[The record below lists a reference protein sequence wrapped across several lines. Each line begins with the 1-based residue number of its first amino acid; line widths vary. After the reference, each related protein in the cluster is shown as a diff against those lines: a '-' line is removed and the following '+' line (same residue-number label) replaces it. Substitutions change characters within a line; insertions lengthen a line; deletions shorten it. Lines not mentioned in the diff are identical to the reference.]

1 MADVAFTSGAMTQAL
16 PLTLKDLTKRYGERT
31 VLDSVSLTAVPGE
44 VTMILGASGAGKS
57 TLLRLVAGLEA
68 PSSGAVF
75 SGDACL
81 SSPKS
86 VTPPEARQIGLVFQ
100 DFALFPNMRV
110 TENVRFGMRG
120 VSKQEAEAKIE
131 KWLATLGIAHRA
143 EAYPHHLSGGEQ
155 QRVAIARALAA
166 NPNAIMMDEPF
177 SGLDPANRDTVR
189 TAALDALRQANI
201 PTLMVTH
208 DASEALAYG
217 DQIAVLDQGKLLQVG
232 TPDDVFLS
240 PQNLI
245 VAKAFGPLE
254 AVSASALS
262 ALWPELAQPQSETIY
277 YRPEAISVSDSS
289 DGIDM
294 TITGV
299 QRTGSTLDLTLEHE
313 SGLSLKSRI
322 VPVSKPEIGASVA
335 ITVNPGL
342 FHAF

>member
-1 MADVAFTSGAMTQAL
+1 MTQAL
-16 PLTLKDLTKRYGERT
+16 PLTLENLTKRYGERT

-68 PSSGAVF
+68 PSSGTVF
-75 SGDACL
+75 SDDTCL
-81 SSPKS
+81 SSPKN

-120 VSKQEAEAKIE
+120 TSKQEAEATIE

-189 TAALDALRQANI
+189 TAALDALRKANI

-232 TPDDVFLS
+232 TPDDVFLN
-240 PQNLI
+240 PKNLI

-254 AVSASALS
+254 VVSASALS
-262 ALWPELAQPQSETIY
+262 ALWPELAQPQSETIF
-277 YRPEAISVSDSS
+277 YRPEAFSVSDRS
-289 DGIDM
+289 DAIDM
-294 TITGV
+294 IIRDIR
-299 QRTGSTLDLTLEHE
+299 RTGSTLDLTLEHE
-313 SGLSLKSRI
+313 SGLCLSSRI
-322 VPVSKPEIGASVA
+322 VPVFKPEIGTTLPFIINSD
-335 ITVNPGL
+335 L
-342 FHAF
+342 LYSF